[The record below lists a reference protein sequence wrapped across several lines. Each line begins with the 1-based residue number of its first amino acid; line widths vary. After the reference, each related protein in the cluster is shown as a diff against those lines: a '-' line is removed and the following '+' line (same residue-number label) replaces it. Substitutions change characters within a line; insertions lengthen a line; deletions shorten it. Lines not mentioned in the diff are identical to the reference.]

1 MQITTTSIDDIQ
13 HVQLFGDVDG
23 KTAAEVLDAVLPLI
37 KPQGK
42 LLLDLGGVAYM
53 SSAGL
58 RMLLST
64 FRQVG
69 AQNAKLVLTGL
80 ADEIRDTMSITGFL
94 HHFTICDTVEAAKA
108 ALA

>member
-1 MQITTTSIDDIQ
+1 MEITVTSLDDVH
-13 HVQLFGDVDG
+13 HVALVGDVDG
-23 KTAAEVLDAVLPLI
+23 KSAPEVLEAVLPLI
-37 KPQGK
+37 TPNAK

-58 RMLLST
+58 RILMFT

-69 AQNAKLVLTGL
+69 MQNAKLVL
-80 ADEIRDTMSITGFL
+80 ACVAEEIRDTMSITGFL
-94 HHFTICDTVEAAKA
+94 HHFTVCDTVESAKA

>member
-1 MQITTTSIDDIQ
+1 MEITITTLNDVQ
-13 HVQLFGDVDG
+13 HVLLTGDVDG
-23 KTAAEVLDAVLPLI
+23 KSAPEVLEAVLPLI
-37 KPQGK
+37 TPQAK

-69 AQNAKLVLTGL
+69 MQNAKLVL
-80 ADEIRDTMSITGFL
+80 ACVAEEIRDTMSITGFL
-94 HHFTICDTVEAAKA
+94 HHFTVCDTVESAKA

>member
-1 MQITTTSIDDIQ
+1 MEITVTPLDDVQ
-13 HVQLFGDVDG
+13 HVALVGDVDG
-23 KTAAEVLDAVLPLI
+23 KTAPEVLEAVLPLI
-37 KPQGK
+37 TPNAK

-69 AQNAKLVLTGL
+69 MQNAKLVL
-80 ADEIRDTMSITGFL
+80 ACVAEEIRDTMSITGFL
-94 HHFTICDTVEAAKA
+94 HHFTVCDTVEAAKA